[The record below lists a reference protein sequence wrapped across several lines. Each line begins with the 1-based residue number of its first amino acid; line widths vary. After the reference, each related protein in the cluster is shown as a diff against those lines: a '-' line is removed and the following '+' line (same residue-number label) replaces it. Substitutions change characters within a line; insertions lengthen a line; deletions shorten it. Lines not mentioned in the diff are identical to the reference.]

1 MRAAIALG
9 SNIGDRLANLQ
20 IEFGR
25 SMASQSQ
32 RCSQR
37 FMKPRRSIANQ
48 ARKIFTTQLLKL
60 GSRNRPMRFLRHC
73 KTLNARWEESGSRPH
88 PNPPPRGEEDAKRQV
103 RARFRVRLISICCIS
118 AVNVAPMHYCNCRIR
133 ESRNGNSFCNHC
145 VISRR
150 ICVCPD
156 KQKMWASYSRS
167 CRIRIKLRA

>member
-9 SNIGDRLANLQ
+9 SNLGDRLANLQ
-20 IEFGR
+20 RARDRIRALGGITGPKV
-25 SMASQSQ
+25 QSAVYETSPVD
-32 RCSQR
+32 CE
-37 FMKPRRSIANQ
+37 PGA
-48 ARKIFTTQLLKL
+48 KIFTTRLLKL
-60 GSRNRPMRFLRHC
+60 GSRNRPRRFLKRC
-73 KTLNARWEESGSRPH
+73 KKLSRSSEENATMSVMSR
-88 PNPPPRGEEDAKRQV
+88 A
-103 RARFRVRLISICCIS
+103 RLISICCIS